1 MMWKISFLSRVNE
14 SKASAFYLP
23 PSILF
28 TFSIQHHHRGLWE
41 TVASAILTWLAI
53 RLPSFFLSIFF
64 SFLLP
69 SLGYVRTER
78 ASESAAKHMTSAL
91 LSFLSLSISLSLS
104 QLACALL
111 KSLTVSCSET
121 IAKLKKLNN

>member
-91 LSFLSLSISLSLS
+91 LSFFSISLSLS